1 MSSQEIPNLCV
12 VCHKTLTK
20 LQEAQMPLP
29 CVTCKSCGLLY
40 VTENPGIPPEDP
52 RYESYVGRKIR

>member
-20 LQEAQMPLP
+20 LETPLAFS
-29 CVTCKSCGLLY
+29 CVTCKNCGLLY
-40 VTENPGIPPEDP
+40 LADNPGIAPEDP